1 MDRYF
6 SCGGESRE
14 CSRMKEQHEP
24 KPGSERLP
32 SSGEFLLWKITLILS
47 KVGIRQRF
55 FSGDYTFVSTRSLEG
70 NGFD

>member
-1 MDRYF
+1 
-6 SCGGESRE
+6 
-14 CSRMKEQHEP
+14 MKEQHEP

-32 SSGEFLLWKITLILS
+32 SSEEFLLWKIILILS

-55 FSGDYTFVSTRSLEG
+55 FSGDYKFVSTRSLEG

>member
-32 SSGEFLLWKITLILS
+32 SLEEFLLWKIILILS

-55 FSGDYTFVSTRSLEG
+55 FSGDYKFVSTRSLEG